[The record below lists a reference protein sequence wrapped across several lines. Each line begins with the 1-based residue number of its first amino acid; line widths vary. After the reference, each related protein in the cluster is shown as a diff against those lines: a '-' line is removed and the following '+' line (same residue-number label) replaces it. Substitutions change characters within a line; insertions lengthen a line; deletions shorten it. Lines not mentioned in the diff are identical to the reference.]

1 MAAVKDTMKA
11 GLLDMRQSL
20 RASVG
25 ANLGIR
31 HAMKSKFSFFLSEF
45 STATAAMSPPRAGA
59 PARPR
64 ARVPQSA
71 YLANATEPHAAA
83 QRSPPGLV
91 HSLSTPVLSRSGG
104 VNFSA
109 DDAALLAGLRS
120 GLLAC
125 VGTAGHEHGS
135 GLRCREGNE
144 GDGREGLDDL
154 GGEVLTGGRA
164 RAESLPRS
172 ASVPKIELDDL

>member
-45 STATAAMSPPRAGA
+45 STATAAMSPPRAEA
-59 PARPR
+59 PGRPR

-71 YLANATEPHAAA
+71 YLANAAEPHAAEP
-83 QRSPPGLV
+83 RGLV
-91 HSLSTPVLSRSGG
+91 HSLSTPVLSRGGG
-104 VNFSA
+104 VHFSA

-120 GLLAC
+120 GLLTS
-125 VGTAGHEHGS
+125 VGTTGHEQGP

-172 ASVPKIELDDL
+172 ASFPKIELDDL